1 MIVAPTDKS
10 SSAKPTLGFVL
21 LLSALAGMG
30 PAAVDIYLPSLPSM
44 ARDFGAPAGQAE
56 LTVAA
61 FLLGVCTGQL
71 FHGPISDRIGRRP
84 PLIAATALFMAASI
98 GCVFAPSIQVL
109 IGLRF
114 LQALGSCAGI
124 VLSRAIVRDLYD
136 DRQTL
141 QVLSVLM
148 AVTGVA
154 PVAAPVIGSMI
165 LLVGT
170 WRTVFWILAG
180 FGAILL
186 VCCTLWL
193 KESRGEATAIQA
205 RGESV
210 LAAYRAVLGE
220 RAVLGYG
227 LACGFAMA
235 AMFTY
240 IASSSN
246 VIIGHYGLSPQIYS
260 LVFATNAL
268 GIVGASILNR
278 RLGPHY
284 HVDVRLR
291 RAGLFTLVC
300 GVLMALS
307 AWTGI
312 GGLPG
317 LLAPLFFVVANV
329 GMVMPNT
336 VGGALALDPRRSG
349 AISAVVGAAPFA
361 LGATMAAITGAL
373 HDGTARPMASMIA
386 LCLALSYA
394 SLSLLPRR
402 PSPAVA
408 S

>member
-1 MIVAPTDKS
+1 MTAPLADKPS
-10 SSAKPTLGFVL
+10 AAKPTLGFVV

-44 ARDFGAPAGQAE
+44 AKGFGAPAGQAE

-84 PLIAATALFMAASI
+84 PLIAAVALFVAASI

-109 IGLRF
+109 IGFRF
-114 LQALGSCAGI
+114 LQALGSCSGI

-180 FGAILL
+180 FGSILL
-186 VCCTLWL
+186 VSVILWL
-193 KESRGEATAIQA
+193 RESRTEAVAAQA
-205 RGESV
+205 QGESIF
-210 LAAYRAVLGE
+210 AAYRAVLGE

-227 LACGFAMA
+227 LACGFGMA

-246 VIIGHYGLSPQIYS
+246 VIIGHYGLSPQLYS
-260 LVFATNAL
+260 LIFATNAL
-268 GIVGASILNR
+268 GIVGASVLNR
-278 RLGPHY
+278 RLNRRH
-284 HVDVRLR
+284 HVDDLLR
-291 RAGLFTLVC
+291 GAGLFALAC
-300 GVLMALS
+300 GGLMAAS
-307 AWTGI
+307 AWTGF
-312 GGLPG
+312 GGLAG

-329 GMVMPNT
+329 GMIMPNT
-336 VGGALALDPRRSG
+336 VGGALAIDPRRAG

-361 LGATMAAITGAL
+361 LGATMAAVTGAL
-373 HDGTARPMASMIA
+373 YDGTARPMASMIA
-386 LCLALSYA
+386 LCLALSYV
-394 SLSLLPRR
+394 SLGLLPRR
-402 PSPAVA
+402 PSPAA
-408 S
+408 GR

>member
-1 MIVAPTDKS
+1 MSVAPADR
-10 SSAKPTLGFVL
+10 SSAPKPSLGFVV

-84 PLIAATALFMAASI
+84 PLIVAVAVFVAASI
-98 GCVFAPSIQVL
+98 GCVYAPSIQVL

-114 LQALGSCAGI
+114 LQALGSCSGI

-136 DRQTL
+136 DEQTVL
-141 QVLSVLM
+141 VLSVLM

-154 PVAAPVIGSMI
+154 PVVAPLIGSMI

-180 FGAILL
+180 FGSILL
-186 VCCTLWL
+186 VSVIIWL
-193 KESRGEATAIQA
+193 KESRTEAVAVQA
-205 RGESV
+205 SGESV

-227 LACGFAMA
+227 LACGFGMA

-246 VIIGHYGLSPQIYS
+246 VIIGHYGLSPQVYS
-260 LVFATNAL
+260 LIFATNAL
-268 GIVGASILNR
+268 GIVGGSVLNR
-278 RLGPHY
+278 RLSRRH
-284 HVDVRLR
+284 HVDDLLR
-291 RAGLFTLVC
+291 RAGLLTLVC
-300 GVLMALS
+300 GALMAIC
-307 AWTGI
+307 AWTGF

-317 LLAPLFFVVANV
+317 LLVPLFFIVANV

-336 VGGALALDPRRSG
+336 VGGALAIDPRRSG

-373 HDGTARPMASMIA
+373 YDGTARPMASTIA
-386 LCLALSYA
+386 LCAALSYA

-402 PSPAVA
+402 PRIAA
-408 S
+408 AR